1 MELLKEIVPLTLRGS
16 LFLLVLAVGLDSSVR
31 DATYVLR
38 RPVVLLRSV
47 LALAIIVPAF
57 AALVVATLPLERV
70 VKIGIMLM
78 AVSPLPPFMPMKDI
92 SAGGRRRYV
101 YGLLVAVSILAVVLV
116 PATVAILARASGQAA
131 SIGPGP
137 VLHLILFSIIIP
149 FAAGML
155 IHQAAPKRAELAA
168 PIVSK
173 IAAILLLMSVLPIVL
188 ELSPAMLHLIGNGT
202 VLAIALVAVGALFA
216 GHLLGGPEPQD
227 RAALAIA
234 CTTRHPGVALLVA
247 HLNFPEPEIKA
258 VILLFLIV
266 GVLVALPYQVW
277 FKRHRLS
284 ME

>member
-1 MELLKEIVPLTLRGS
+1 
-16 LFLLVLAVGLDSSVR
+16 
-31 DATYVLR
+31 
-38 RPVVLLRSV
+38 
-47 LALAIIVPAF
+47 
-57 AALVVATLPLERV
+57 V

-101 YGLLVAVSILAVVLV
+101 YGLLVAVSMLAVVLV
-116 PATVAILARASGQAA
+116 PATVAILARAFGHAA

-155 IHQAAPKRAELAA
+155 IHQAAPARAELAA

-202 VLAIALVAVGALFA
+202 VLTIALVAVGALFA

-277 FKRHRLS
+277 LKRHRLS